1 MCQSAA
7 SQKYC
12 SWGHFL
18 PVRSQLNWG
27 RPNRETPV
35 YFKVNINWKTK
46 GNKKKKQ
53 KVKNRR
59 NCLSKRSDQDDMR
72 GFTLAPCFLPPAC
85 AWVVRSQEYFKAK
98 LSLLPPPSSPVKR
111 KKNYF
116 LFFFWFVSIEP
127 SETMKHRFNKA
138 WKGGRKTQ
146 QQALVRVCFSM
157 RQIPELFKNPKRK
170 KKKNR
175 WDCGCL
181 LVYCSAV
188 ITS

>member
-111 KKNYF
+111 KKTIF
-116 LFFFWFVSIEP
+116 SFFSGLCLSNRRKPWNIVSTKLER
-127 SETMKHRFNKA
+127 EEEKRNNKLLCVCA
-138 WKGGRKTQ
+138 SRCAKFRNCLKIPRGRRRRTDGIV
-146 QQALVRVCFSM
+146 AAS
-157 RQIPELFKNPKRK
+157 
-170 KKKNR
+170 
-175 WDCGCL
+175 
-181 LVYCSAV
+181 
-188 ITS
+188 